1 MNDLIQKISKKIFN
15 IYYNTNITNPTEKS
29 NNYFNKKK
37 DTIFISEKARELF
50 RKEKRLQD
58 IKKRIENKSYITKE
72 IIERTTNSITKSF
85 MHPE

>member
-15 IYYNTNITNPTEKS
+15 MCYNTNITNSIEKS

-37 DTIFISEKARELF
+37 DTVFISEKAKKLF

-58 IKKRIENKSYITKE
+58 IKKRIKNKNYITEE
-72 IIERTTNSITKSF
+72 IIERTANSIAKSF
-85 MHPE
+85 MLPE